1 MFKFLLVVQGSP
13 KDAHCVTVSLGILSV
28 ISTQLHV
35 YMDEHLQAELDK
47 IIQDLRSIGFVSF
60 IYEDDIVRLCKNEL

>member
-1 MFKFLLVVQGSP
+1 MLVVQGSP
-13 KDAHCVTVSLGILSV
+13 KEALRRCVSPGTLSV

-60 IYEDDIVRLCKNEL
+60 IYEDDR